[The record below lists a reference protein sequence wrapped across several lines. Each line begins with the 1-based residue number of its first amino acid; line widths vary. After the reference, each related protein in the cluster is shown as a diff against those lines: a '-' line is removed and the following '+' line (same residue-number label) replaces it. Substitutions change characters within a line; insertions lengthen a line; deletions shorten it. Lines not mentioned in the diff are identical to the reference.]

1 MEKTNNE
8 WHENAPK
15 TTLIDII
22 YEYIRYWKW
31 FVLATAFSL
40 AVGLVIIM
48 TTEKEY
54 KSTIAILLNEDK
66 NKGGARNTSE
76 LSLDE
81 LGLLSTTNNID
92 NEIAILASPDLM
104 RGVVDSLNL
113 VTSYYVKD
121 MLRNKELYN
130 ESPFSVEFS
139 KKTEDFPGDINFII
153 TKNGNQF
160 AIEGKYIVH
169 NDYEVTIKEQTD
181 QLPFLIILP
190 EDLGVISIA
199 ATDKE
204 IEEDI
209 DYNIYI
215 SNPTLIARKLGTALS
230 IGQTT
235 KTSSALNM
243 TLLVN
248 NTTKGAAIL
257 RELVRQYNIQ
267 NTRVNNQISYNT
279 ALFINE
285 RLKEITIELSDVER
299 DVVDYKQQHRITDLI
314 SEAQLSI
321 QETGHNKERLMEIET
336 QLNVINMVEKFVN
349 NPSNELNIIPNL
361 GISDLTLS
369 QIINEYN
376 NKLLSTEA
384 LLKNTGAENPMR
396 IRVMEEIRNMRNSI
410 SSSLLNV
417 KQAYNI
423 SKQDLQRLSGSTASR
438 IESIPQQEKGLLER
452 VRQQQVK
459 ESLFLFLMQK
469 REETNISIASVS
481 DKARI
486 IASPQIKLLPIAPKT
501 SIILLAALIIGLL
514 TPIIIIY
521 ILNIFK
527 TKIESR
533 TELEKLTRVSII
545 GQINK
550 TKNKNQLIVQSDP
563 NGNTAELFRL
573 LRNNLNFI
581 LKNQDHKIILIT
593 STLTGEGK
601 TFISTNLAI
610 TYILSKKKVLLIGGD
625 MRKPKIK
632 NYLKINK
639 QEGLSDYLISDNNDW
654 HDYLIKSDLSP
665 NLDIM
670 ISGIIPPNPNELL
683 MTSKLK
689 TLLAETKKEYDIV
702 IIDTAPVGMVSDTYL
717 FDEHI
722 DATLYIIRENVTP
735 KNAINFINTQKKEN
749 RLHNMYIVLNDT
761 SLNKY
766 SGYKYG
772 YAKGY
777 GYREK

>member
-1 MEKTNNE
+1 M
-8 WHENAPK
+8 
-15 TTLIDII
+15 
-22 YEYIRYWKW
+22 
-31 FVLATAFSL
+31 
-40 AVGLVIIM
+40 
-48 TTEKEY
+48 
-54 KSTIAILLNEDK
+54 
-66 NKGGARNTSE
+66 
-76 LSLDE
+76 
-81 LGLLSTTNNID
+81 GLLSTTNNID
-92 NEIAILASPDLM
+92 NEIAILTSPDLM

-113 VTSYYVKD
+113 ATSYYVKD
-121 MLRNKELYN
+121 MLRDRELYN

-139 KKTEDFPGDINFII
+139 KKMEDFPGGIDFII
-153 TKNGNQF
+153 TKKGDKFTIN
-160 AIEGKYIVH
+160 GKYMVYSNQEIAI
-169 NDYEVTIKEQTD
+169 NEQAD
-181 QLPFLIILP
+181 QLPILIVLP
-190 EDLGVISIA
+190 NDLGIINI
-199 ATDKE
+199 TPTEKE
-204 IEEDI
+204 IQEDI
-209 DYNIYI
+209 NYQIHI
-215 SNPTLIARKLGTALS
+215 SNPVLVARRMGSALS
-230 IGQTT
+230 ISQTS
-235 KTSSALNM
+235 KTSSALTM
-243 TLLVN
+243 SLLIN

-267 NTRVNNQISYNT
+267 NTRINNQISYNT

-321 QETGHNKERLMEIET
+321 QETSHNKERLMEIET
-336 QLNVINMVEKFVN
+336 QLNVINMVEQFVN

-361 GISDLTLS
+361 GISDPTLS

-376 NKLLSTEA
+376 TKLLSTEA

-396 IRVMEEIRNMRNSI
+396 IRVIEEIRNIRNSI
-410 SSSLLNV
+410 SNSLLNV

-459 ESLFLFLMQK
+459 ESLFIFLMQK

-486 IASPQIKLLPIAPKT
+486 IASPQLKIQPIAPKT

-533 TELEKLTRVSII
+533 TELEKLSKVSII

-550 TKNKNQLIVQSDP
+550 TKNKDQLIVQSDP
-563 NGNTAELFRL
+563 TGNTAELFRL

-632 NYLKINK
+632 NYLMINK
-639 QEGLSDYLISDNNDW
+639 REGLSDYLISDNNDW

-683 MTSKLK
+683 MTPRLK

-761 SLNKY
+761 SLDKY